1 MAAGWETGEVIVRR
15 EVLGLAPG
23 FHPDPPPPW
32 YGRPW
37 EALPV
42 YVVRDDAEHLVTY
55 IAEGAEMGFVDGPW
69 PTPDGLHPWSRKQAW
84 GGHGCLMVQRPGDP
98 WAVWHFWKGPDR
110 EFACWYV
117 NLQAD
122 FVRTSIGY
130 DTQDFELDLIVY
142 PDGSLVV
149 KDLEVLD
156 DRVAE
161 GRYTAG
167 LVDWIRSLGDDLVG
181 RLEVGE
187 RLWDDRWSR
196 WEPPSSWRGPRLPE
210 GWATVD

>member
-1 MAAGWETGEVIVRR
+1 MAARWETGEVIVRR
-15 EVLGLAPG
+15 EVVGLAPG

-32 YGRPW
+32 YGRAW

-55 IAEGAEMGFVDGPW
+55 IAEGAEIW
-69 PTPDGLHPWSRKQAW
+69 E
-84 GGHGCLMVQRPGDP
+84 
-98 WAVWHFWKGPDR
+98 GPDR

-167 LVDWIRSLGDDLVG
+167 LVDWIRELGEDLVG
-181 RLEVGE
+181 RLEAGE
-187 RLWDDRWSR
+187 RLWDDRWAA
-196 WEPPSSWRGPRLPE
+196 WKPPSSWRSPRLPE
-210 GWATVD
+210 GWATID